1 VHVGQHAAVGG
12 RGFRASQTALGR
24 WRGWARAAAIG
35 YVGLTAV
42 LPAAGLV
49 LVSLQRFWTPAVRW
63 DQLTLGNFRFVLLEN
78 RDTTRSLLTSLS
90 LGLVGATLT
99 MLAAALLMLHV
110 HQARGTG
117 RRLVDAITALPATI
131 PHTVIGV
138 SFLIAFSRP
147 PAPLYGTVYIL
158 LLAYIIMQLPYA
170 ARTASAAAS
179 DIGSELAEASRVFR
193 ASERRTFA
201 RVLLPLALP
210 GLAAGWVI
218 LFIHMVGELTAS
230 ALLSGTSNPVV
241 GRVILDLWNNGSF
254 PQLTSLAIV
263 MSVVNSAFVL
273 VMLRLTR
280 RTFDVTVT

>member
-1 VHVGQHAAVGG
+1 SVTMLLAAV
-12 RGFRASQTALGR
+12 
-24 WRGWARAAAIG
+24 
-35 YVGLTAV
+35 
-42 LPAAGLV
+42 
-49 LVSLQRFWTPAVRW
+49 
-63 DQLTLGNFRFVLLEN
+63 
-78 RDTTRSLLTSLS
+78 
-90 LGLVGATLT
+90 
-99 MLAAALLMLHV
+99 LMLHV
-110 HQARGTG
+110 QQAKGAG
-117 RRLVDAITALPATI
+117 RRLVDAVTALPATI

-193 ASERRTFA
+193 ASERRTFV

-210 GLAAGWVI
+210 GLAAGWII

-263 MSVVNSAFVL
+263 MSVVNSVFVL
-273 VMLRLTR
+273 AMLRLTR
-280 RTFDVTVT
+280 HTFDVTVS